1 MACLLLCILQQ
12 MRLLNIDQTLQGL
25 LAANTQ
31 QDQQRQQQQ
40 QLSTEAAA
48 VRHKIENM

>member
-1 MACLLLCILQQ
+1 

-31 QDQQRQQQQ
+31 QDQQQQQQ
-40 QLSTEAAA
+40 QLSTAA
-48 VRHKIENM
+48 VRHKIENR